1 MAERRYSISQ
11 AGRLVGVENH
21 VLRYWEDE
29 LHLEIPRD
37 RKNQRYYTKLHI
49 EMFQKINELKEKGY
63 QLKAIEPVLKRM
75 LAGETDLNLSKI
87 LMENATE
94 ILRQAHAGKAGV
106 QMKAETVYRYAE
118 EERLGERKSEK
129 PGREEKSLEKAN
141 LKEEK
146 TGEEHRKETKAEM
159 GEEEAKPEA
168 QVLEDADLAGFEA
181 ERYTDDSRNK
191 KESVGNDMNG
201 DAETGAV
208 TSVRTEGGALSQ
220 QEKLEQFQLLM
231 NHIIGN
237 AIGQAMRQNNEALSE
252 EISRQVNDRMVQ
264 ELEYMMR
271 ISDEKEE
278 ERFKA
283 LDEALR
289 AHQKEN
295 KGKAEAAAARMPFF
309 RKKKF
314 GRSGKKL

>member
-106 QMKAETVYRYAE
+106 QMKP
-118 EERLGERKSEK
+118 ERRKNGRRTPKRDKGRNGRRGSKAGSASLG
-129 PGREEKSLEKAN
+129 GC
-141 LKEEK
+141 
-146 TGEEHRKETKAEM
+146 G
-159 GEEEAKPEA
+159 
-168 QVLEDADLAGFEA
+168 
-181 ERYTDDSRNK
+181 
-191 KESVGNDMNG
+191 
-201 DAETGAV
+201 
-208 TSVRTEGGALSQ
+208 
-220 QEKLEQFQLLM
+220 
-231 NHIIGN
+231 
-237 AIGQAMRQNNEALSE
+237 
-252 EISRQVNDRMVQ
+252 
-264 ELEYMMR
+264 
-271 ISDEKEE
+271 
-278 ERFKA
+278 
-283 LDEALR
+283 
-289 AHQKEN
+289 
-295 KGKAEAAAARMPFF
+295 
-309 RKKKF
+309 
-314 GRSGKKL
+314 SGWI

>member
-11 AGRLVGVENH
+11 ASRLVGVENH

-75 LAGETDLNLSKI
+75 LAGEKNLDLNEVLRQ
-87 LMENATE
+87 NAAE
-94 ILRQAHAGKAGV
+94 ILRQARLARTEPENV
-106 QMKAETVYRYAE
+106 YCYAETPEQNGAE
-118 EERLGERKSEK
+118 
-129 PGREEKSLEKAN
+129 
-141 LKEEK
+141 
-146 TGEEHRKETKAEM
+146 
-159 GEEEAKPEA
+159 
-168 QVLEDADLAGFEA
+168 ADRMNE
-181 ERYTDDSRNK
+181 
-191 KESVGNDMNG
+191 ESVKKDMDG
-201 DAETGAV
+201 ET
-208 TSVRTEGGALSQ
+208 RTEVAARVEEDTAMVSQ
-220 QEKLEQFQLLM
+220 REKLEQFQQLM

-283 LDEALR
+283 LDETLR

-309 RKKKF
+309 RKKRF

>member
-75 LAGETDLNLSKI
+75 LAGEKDLDLDEV
-87 LMENATE
+87 LRQNAAE
-94 ILRQAHAGKAGV
+94 VLRQARLAALQRAEEQDRGASDMQEAAEAELAPNAAAGQAVLSEDRHGKAAFADAV
-106 QMKAETVYRYAE
+106 QLEPETVYCYAE
-118 EERLGERKSEK
+118 QDMASSDSMNEESAERDMK
-129 PGREEKSLEKAN
+129 
-141 LKEEK
+141 
-146 TGEEHRKETKAEM
+146 
-159 GEEEAKPEA
+159 EEAK
-168 QVLEDADLAGFEA
+168 A
-181 ERYTDDSRNK
+181 EI
-191 KESVGNDMNG
+191 
-201 DAETGAV
+201 AA
-208 TSVRTEGGALSQ
+208 RTEENAAVVSQ
-220 QEKLEQFQLLM
+220 QEKLEQFQQLM

>member
-11 AGRLVGVENH
+11 ASRLVGVENH

-75 LAGETDLNLSKI
+75 LAGEKNLDLN
-87 LMENATE
+87 EV
-94 ILRQAHAGKAGV
+94 LRQNA
-106 QMKAETVYRYAE
+106 
-118 EERLGERKSEK
+118 
-129 PGREEKSLEKAN
+129 
-141 LKEEK
+141 
-146 TGEEHRKETKAEM
+146 AEM
-159 GEEEAKPEA
+159 DRMNE
-168 QVLEDADLAGFEA
+168 
-181 ERYTDDSRNK
+181 
-191 KESVGNDMNG
+191 ESVKKDMDG
-201 DAETGAV
+201 ET
-208 TSVRTEGGALSQ
+208 RTEVAARVEEDTAMVSQ
-220 QEKLEQFQLLM
+220 REKLEQFQQLM

-283 LDEALR
+283 LDETLR

-309 RKKKF
+309 RKKRF

>member
-75 LAGETDLNLSKI
+75 LAGEKDLDLNEVLRQ
-87 LMENATE
+87 NAAE
-94 ILRQAHAGKAGV
+94 ILRQASAGAA
-106 QMKAETVYRYAE
+106 QLEPETVYRYAE
-118 EERLGERKSEK
+118 EAGRDRTEPDSMNEESVESDMDGE
-129 PGREEKSLEKAN
+129 A
-141 LKEEK
+141 K
-146 TGEEHRKETKAEM
+146 TEVAART
-159 GEEEAKPEA
+159 EEE
-168 QVLEDADLAGFEA
+168 Q
-181 ERYTDDSRNK
+181 
-191 KESVGNDMNG
+191 
-201 DAETGAV
+201 AV
-208 TSVRTEGGALSQ
+208 VSQ
-220 QEKLEQFQLLM
+220 QEKLEQFQQLM

-309 RKKKF
+309 RRKKF

>member
-75 LAGETDLNLSKI
+75 LAGEKDLDLNEVLRQ
-87 LMENATE
+87 NAAE
-94 ILRQAHAGKAGV
+94 ILRQARLARTQMSDAQEAGTEPENV
-106 QMKAETVYRYAE
+106 YCYAETPEQNGAE
-118 EERLGERKSEK
+118 
-129 PGREEKSLEKAN
+129 
-141 LKEEK
+141 
-146 TGEEHRKETKAEM
+146 
-159 GEEEAKPEA
+159 
-168 QVLEDADLAGFEA
+168 ADRMNE
-181 ERYTDDSRNK
+181 
-191 KESVGNDMNG
+191 ESVKKDMDG
-201 DAETGAV
+201 ET
-208 TSVRTEGGALSQ
+208 RTEVAARVEEDTAVVSQ
-220 QEKLEQFQLLM
+220 QEKLEQFQQLM

-264 ELEYMMR
+264 ELE
-271 ISDEKEE
+271 
-278 ERFKA
+278 
-283 LDEALR
+283 
-289 AHQKEN
+289 QVV
-295 KGKAEAAAARMPFF
+295 AE
-309 RKKKF
+309 
-314 GRSGKKL
+314 GSGKKAAVAGFRIGGKTATSEKLPRSLKKYISSFVGFAPADDPQVIALITIDEPQGIYYGGTIAAPVIADIFQNILPYLGIRQEPVTEKNER

>member
-1 MAERRYSISQ
+1 MAEKRYSISQ

-75 LAGETDLNLSKI
+75 LTGEKELDLNEVLRQ
-87 LMENATE
+87 NAAE
-94 ILRQAHAGKAGV
+94 ILRQARAAGQRA
-106 QMKAETVYRYAE
+106 AEAE
-118 EERLGERKSEK
+118 QDALSSGQNMGMPDSGRSIEK
-129 PGREEKSLEKAN
+129 PGKQRSDRKQLVGNCSEERGASATVLLDPEHVYEYAN
-141 LKEEK
+141 MDEAQTGTQTESSRNEESV
-146 TGEEHRKETKAEM
+146 EM
-159 GEEEAKPEA
+159 DMDGEAKESA
-168 QVLEDADLAGFEA
+168 LAMMEN
-181 ERYTDDSRNK
+181 ER
-191 KESVGNDMNG
+191 
-201 DAETGAV
+201 AV
-208 TSVRTEGGALSQ
+208 VAQ
-220 QEKLEQFQLLM
+220 QEKLEQFQQLM
-231 NHIIGN
+231 NHIISN

-283 LDEALR
+283 LDETLR
-289 AHQKEN
+289 AHQREN
-295 KGKAEAAAARMPFF
+295 KGKAEAAAARMSFF

-314 GRSGKKL
+314 GRNGKKL

>member
-1 MAERRYSISQ
+1 MAEKRYSISQ

-75 LAGETDLNLSKI
+75 LAGEKDLDLNEVLRQ
-87 LMENATE
+87 NAAE
-94 ILRQAHAGKAGV
+94 ILRQARLAALQRAEMQGAVPDMPGV
-106 QMKAETVYRYAE
+106 PERNSEKGSESDTAEGQALLAESACTEQTVNCAVQLDPETVYRYAE
-118 EERLGERKSEK
+118 AANQNMAVSDSINEESVESDMDG
-129 PGREEKSLEKAN
+129 
-141 LKEEK
+141 
-146 TGEEHRKETKAEM
+146 ETKTEVATRT
-159 GEEEAKPEA
+159 EEEQAM
-168 QVLEDADLAGFEA
+168 V
-181 ERYTDDSRNK
+181 SR
-191 KESVGNDMNG
+191 
-201 DAETGAV
+201 
-208 TSVRTEGGALSQ
+208 
-220 QEKLEQFQLLM
+220 QEKLEQFQELM

-237 AIGQAMRQNNEALSE
+237 AIGQAVRQNNEALSE

>member
-11 AGRLVGVENH
+11 ASRLVGVENH

-49 EMFQKINELKEKGY
+49 EMFQKINELKEKGF

-75 LAGETDLNLSKI
+75 LAGEKNLDLNEVLRQ
-87 LMENATE
+87 NAAE
-94 ILRQAHAGKAGV
+94 ILRQARLARTQMPDAQEAGTEPENV
-106 QMKAETVYRYAE
+106 NCYAETPEQNGAE
-118 EERLGERKSEK
+118 
-129 PGREEKSLEKAN
+129 
-141 LKEEK
+141 
-146 TGEEHRKETKAEM
+146 
-159 GEEEAKPEA
+159 
-168 QVLEDADLAGFEA
+168 AD
-181 ERYTDDSRNK
+181 R
-191 KESVGNDMNG
+191 MNG
-201 DAETGAV
+201 ET
-208 TSVRTEGGALSQ
+208 RTEVAARVEEDTAMVSQ
-220 QEKLEQFQLLM
+220 REKLEQFQQLM

-283 LDEALR
+283 LDETLR

-309 RKKKF
+309 RKKRF

>member
-1 MAERRYSISQ
+1 MDEAGKEPGTGYRNADAAPEKPDEGDSMNEESAER
-11 AGRLVGVENH
+11 NM
-21 VLRYWEDE
+21 
-29 LHLEIPRD
+29 
-37 RKNQRYYTKLHI
+37 N
-49 EMFQKINELKEKGY
+49 
-63 QLKAIEPVLKRM
+63 
-75 LAGETDLNLSKI
+75 GE
-87 LMENATE
+87 
-94 ILRQAHAGKAGV
+94 GKAEV
-106 QMKAETVYRYAE
+106 AARTE
-118 EERLGERKSEK
+118 EE
-129 PGREEKSLEKAN
+129 P
-141 LKEEK
+141 
-146 TGEEHRKETKAEM
+146 
-159 GEEEAKPEA
+159 
-168 QVLEDADLAGFEA
+168 
-181 ERYTDDSRNK
+181 
-191 KESVGNDMNG
+191 
-201 DAETGAV
+201 AV
-208 TSVRTEGGALSQ
+208 MSQ
-220 QEKLEQFQLLM
+220 QEKLEQFQQLM

-283 LDEALR
+283 LDETLR

>member
-1 MAERRYSISQ
+1 MAEKRYSISQ

-75 LAGETDLNLSKI
+75 LTGEKELDLNEVLRQ
-87 LMENATE
+87 NAAE
-94 ILRQAHAGKAGV
+94 ILRQARAVGQRSAEAGQKTQNPGQETDMPRMQDAGGT
-106 QMKAETVYRYAE
+106 ALLEPEHVYQYAD
-118 EERLGERKSEK
+118 
-129 PGREEKSLEKAN
+129 
-141 LKEEK
+141 
-146 TGEEHRKETKAEM
+146 M
-159 GEEEAKPEA
+159 GESQTETQTES
-168 QVLEDADLAGFEA
+168 
-181 ERYTDDSRNK
+181 SRNEESVEMDMDGES
-191 KESVGNDMNG
+191 KES
-201 DAETGAV
+201 ALAT
-208 TSVRTEGGALSQ
+208 TEGENTVMAQ
-220 QEKLEQFQLLM
+220 QEKLEQFQQLM

-283 LDEALR
+283 LDETLR
-289 AHQKEN
+289 AHQREN

-314 GRSGKKL
+314 GRNGKKL

>member
-11 AGRLVGVENH
+11 ASRLVGVENH

-75 LAGETDLNLSKI
+75 LDGEKDLDLNEALRQ
-87 LMENATE
+87 NAVD
-94 ILRQAHAGKAGV
+94 ILRHASAGAV
-106 QMKAETVYRYAE
+106 QLEPEMAYRYADTVKEAPGTGYRNADAAPEKPDEGDSMNEESAERNMNGEGKAEVAARTE
-118 EERLGERKSEK
+118 EE
-129 PGREEKSLEKAN
+129 P
-141 LKEEK
+141 
-146 TGEEHRKETKAEM
+146 
-159 GEEEAKPEA
+159 
-168 QVLEDADLAGFEA
+168 
-181 ERYTDDSRNK
+181 
-191 KESVGNDMNG
+191 
-201 DAETGAV
+201 AV
-208 TSVRTEGGALSQ
+208 MSQ
-220 QEKLEQFQLLM
+220 QEKLEQFQQLM

-283 LDEALR
+283 LDETLR

>member
-75 LAGETDLNLSKI
+75 LAGEQELDLNEVLRQ
-87 LMENATE
+87 NAAE
-94 ILRQAHAGKAGV
+94 ILRQTSIGAA
-106 QMKAETVYRYAE
+106 QLEPETVYRYA
-118 EERLGERKSEK
+118 
-129 PGREEKSLEKAN
+129 
-141 LKEEK
+141 
-146 TGEEHRKETKAEM
+146 
-159 GEEEAKPEA
+159 
-168 QVLEDADLAGFEA
+168 
-181 ERYTDDSRNK
+181 
-191 KESVGNDMNG
+191 
-201 DAETGAV
+201 AETGQDMAAPDSMNEESVESNMDGEAKTEVAARMEEEPAV
-208 TSVRTEGGALSQ
+208 MSH
-220 QEKLEQFQLLM
+220 QEKLDQFQQLM

-264 ELEYMMR
+264 ELEDMMR
-271 ISDEKEE
+271 IKSGSKRWMSCCGPIRRKIRERQRRQRQECRFSGKRDSD
-278 ERFKA
+278 
-283 LDEALR
+283 
-289 AHQKEN
+289 
-295 KGKAEAAAARMPFF
+295 GV
-309 RKKKF
+309 
-314 GRSGKKL
+314 GRSYNKKRVETIARSHTLFSIAFPLFIYQPGSH

>member
-1 MAERRYSISQ
+1 MAEKRYSISQ

-75 LAGETDLNLSKI
+75 LTGEKELDLNEVLRQ
-87 LMENATE
+87 NAAE
-94 ILRQAHAGKAGV
+94 ILRQARAAS
-106 QMKAETVYRYAE
+106 QRAAEAEQDALSSGQSADMPGAQDSSGTALLDPEHVYQYASADESQTETQTESSRNE
-118 EERLGERKSEK
+118 ESV
-129 PGREEKSLEKAN
+129 
-141 LKEEK
+141 
-146 TGEEHRKETKAEM
+146 EM
-159 GEEEAKPEA
+159 DMDGEAKESA
-168 QVLEDADLAGFEA
+168 LAMTE
-181 ERYTDDSRNK
+181 N
-191 KESVGNDMNG
+191 ES
-201 DAETGAV
+201 AV
-208 TSVRTEGGALSQ
+208 VAQ
-220 QEKLEQFQLLM
+220 QEKLEQFQQLM
-231 NHIIGN
+231 NHIISN

-283 LDEALR
+283 LDETLR
-289 AHQKEN
+289 AHQREN
-295 KGKAEAAAARMPFF
+295 KGKAEAAAARMLFF

-314 GRSGKKL
+314 GRNGKKL

>member
-75 LAGETDLNLSKI
+75 LAGEKNLDLNEVLRQ
-87 LMENATE
+87 NAAE
-94 ILRQAHAGKAGV
+94 ILRQARLARTQMPDAQEAGTEPENV
-106 QMKAETVYRYAE
+106 YCYAET
-118 EERLGERKSEK
+118 
-129 PGREEKSLEKAN
+129 
-141 LKEEK
+141 
-146 TGEEHRKETKAEM
+146 
-159 GEEEAKPEA
+159 PE
-168 QVLEDADLAGFEA
+168 
-181 ERYTDDSRNK
+181 
-191 KESVGNDMNG
+191 
-201 DAETGAV
+201 
-208 TSVRTEGGALSQ
+208 
-220 QEKLEQFQLLM
+220 
-231 NHIIGN
+231 HIIGN

-283 LDEALR
+283 LDETLR

-309 RKKKF
+309 RKKRF